1 MLITNDFEVAKPVA
15 AVWDFFG
22 DIPRVASCLPGAE
35 LTETLGRQ
43 LRITLPEGFR
53 PPNTHA

>member
-22 DIPRVASCLPGAE
+22 DIPRVALLPAWRRADRE
-35 LTETLGRQ
+35 PGR
-43 LRITLPEGFR
+43 
-53 PPNTHA
+53 